1 MEQLGGRIRK
11 LRESRNMTQTELSEI
26 LGMKT
31 YTTVS
36 KWEKNENFPKGK
48 DLKKLAEIFNV
59 TSDYLLG
66 LSDTELGKITTQ
78 NKHHE
83 ILTLCNQLNEEKLKQ
98 LILSHYSSVKSF
110 AEENGMPYST
120 VRSILERGIMNA
132 NVENAIKIC
141 SALGIRPEIFSYFLE
156 TSKGEPEILTIYNQ
170 LEEPKQE
177 KVLDYAKEQLEE
189 QNSSKI
195 VSIFDKPQD
204 DEDYITDYVEGLV
217 AAGHGTFQEDNLHM
231 EVRLRAEDVP
241 EDYDTIAK
249 VAGDSMEPLIEDND
263 LLFIK
268 VTSQVDINS
277 IGIFQVNDKNFVKK
291 LKRDY
296 DGSWYL
302 QSLNSGYEEIH
313 LTENDDIRT
322 IGVVVDIYR
331 EG

>member
-1 MEQLGGRIRK
+1 MEQLGVRIRK

-66 LSDTELGKITTQ
+66 LSDTKLGKITTQ
-78 NKHHE
+78 NEH
-83 ILTLCNQLNEEKLKQ
+83 
-98 LILSHYSSVKSF
+98 S
-110 AEENGMPYST
+110 
-120 VRSILERGIMNA
+120 
-132 NVENAIKIC
+132 
-141 SALGIRPEIFSYFLE
+141 
-156 TSKGEPEILTIYNQ
+156 EILTIYNQ

-177 KVLDYAKEQLEE
+177 KVLSYAKDQLEE
-189 QNSSKI
+189 QESSNI
-195 VSIFDKPQD
+195 ISMFDKYQD

-249 VAGDSMEPLIEDND
+249 VAGDSMEPMIEDND

-268 VTSQVDINS
+268 VTNQVDIND
-277 IGIFQVNDKNFVKK
+277 IGIFQINGKNFVKK

-296 DGSWYL
+296 NGGWYL
-302 QSLNSGYEEIH
+302 QSLNNSYEEIH
-313 LTENDDIRT
+313 LTEEDDIRT
-322 IGVVVDIYR
+322 IGEVVSVYR
-331 EG
+331 G

>member
-78 NKHHE
+78 NEH
-83 ILTLCNQLNEEKLKQ
+83 
-98 LILSHYSSVKSF
+98 
-110 AEENGMPYST
+110 
-120 VRSILERGIMNA
+120 
-132 NVENAIKIC
+132 
-141 SALGIRPEIFSYFLE
+141 
-156 TSKGEPEILTIYNQ
+156 PEILTIYNQ

-195 VSIFDKPQD
+195 VSIFDKPQ

-249 VAGDSMEPLIEDND
+249 VAGDSMEPMIEDND

-268 VTSQVDINS
+268 VTNQVDIND
-277 IGIFQVNDKNFVKK
+277 IGIFQINGKNFVKK

-296 DGSWYL
+296 NGGWYL
-302 QSLNSGYEEIH
+302 QSLNNSYEEIH
-313 LTENDDIRT
+313 LTEEDDIRT
-322 IGVVVDIYR
+322 IGEVVSVYR
-331 EG
+331 DK

>member
-1 MEQLGGRIRK
+1 MEQLGDRIRK

-66 LSDTELGKITTQ
+66 LSDTKLGKITTQ
-78 NKHHE
+78 NEH
-83 ILTLCNQLNEEKLKQ
+83 
-98 LILSHYSSVKSF
+98 
-110 AEENGMPYST
+110 
-120 VRSILERGIMNA
+120 
-132 NVENAIKIC
+132 
-141 SALGIRPEIFSYFLE
+141 
-156 TSKGEPEILTIYNQ
+156 PEILTIYNQ

-204 DEDYITDYVEGLV
+204 DDYITDYVEGLV

-231 EVRLRAEDVP
+231 EVKLRSEDVP

-249 VAGDSMEPLIEDND
+249 VAGDSMEPMIEDND
-263 LLFIK
+263 LLFIR
-268 VTSQVDINS
+268 VTNQVDIND
-277 IGIFQVNDKNFVKK
+277 IGIFQINGKNFVKK

-296 DGSWYL
+296 DGGWYL
-302 QSLNSGYEEIH
+302 QSLNNSYEEIH
-313 LTENDDIRT
+313 LTEDDDIRT
-322 IGVVVDIYR
+322 IGEVVSVYR
-331 EG
+331 EK

>member
-1 MEQLGGRIRK
+1 MEQLGDRVRK
-11 LRESRNMTQTELSEI
+11 LREGRNMTQTELSEI

-66 LSDTELGKITTQ
+66 LADSKLGKITAQ
-78 NKHHE
+78 SEKNE
-83 ILTLCNQLNEEKLKQ
+83 I
-98 LILSHYSSVKSF
+98 I
-110 AEENGMPYST
+110 
-120 VRSILERGIMNA
+120 SI
-132 NVENAIKIC
+132 
-141 SALGIRPEIFSYFLE
+141 YD
-156 TSKGEPEILTIYNQ
+156 Q
-170 LEEPKQE
+170 LENPRQE
-177 KVLDYAKEQLEE
+177 KVLDFAKEQLEE
-189 QNSSKI
+189 QENSK
-195 VSIFDKPQD
+195 VTSIFDKPQD

-231 EVRLRAEDVP
+231 EVRLRANDVP
-241 EDYDTIAK
+241 DEYDTIAK

-268 VTSQVDINS
+268 VTSQVDIND
-277 IGIFQVNDKNFVKK
+277 IGIFQINGKNFVKK

-313 LTENDDIRT
+313 LSENDDIRT
-322 IGVVVDIYR
+322 IGEVVSVYR
-331 EG
+331 N

>member
-78 NKHHE
+78 NEH
-83 ILTLCNQLNEEKLKQ
+83 
-98 LILSHYSSVKSF
+98 
-110 AEENGMPYST
+110 
-120 VRSILERGIMNA
+120 
-132 NVENAIKIC
+132 
-141 SALGIRPEIFSYFLE
+141 
-156 TSKGEPEILTIYNQ
+156 PEILTIYNQ
-170 LEEPKQE
+170 LEKPKQE
-177 KVLDYAKEQLEE
+177 KVLNYAREQLEE
-189 QNSSKI
+189 TNNSKI
-195 VSIFDKPQD
+195 ISIFHKTKN
-204 DEDYITDYVEGLV
+204 DEDYIIDYVEGLV

-249 VAGDSMEPLIEDND
+249 VAGDSMEPMIEDND
-263 LLFIK
+263 LLFIRG
-268 VTSQVDINS
+268 TNQVDIND
-277 IGIFQVNDKNFVKK
+277 IGIFQINGKNFVKK

-296 DGSWYL
+296 NGGWYL
-302 QSLNSGYEEIH
+302 QSLNNSYEEIH

-322 IGVVVDIYR
+322 IGEVVSVYR
-331 EG
+331 EK

>member
-36 KWEKNENFPKGK
+36 KWEKNENFHKGK

-78 NKHHE
+78 NNH
-83 ILTLCNQLNEEKLKQ
+83 
-98 LILSHYSSVKSF
+98 
-110 AEENGMPYST
+110 
-120 VRSILERGIMNA
+120 
-132 NVENAIKIC
+132 
-141 SALGIRPEIFSYFLE
+141 
-156 TSKGEPEILTIYNQ
+156 PEILTIYNQ

-177 KVLDYAKEQLEE
+177 KVLDYATVLLNE
-189 QNSSKI
+189 QNNMKTLT
-195 VSIFDKPQD
+195 VLEKYKN

-249 VAGDSMEPLIEDND
+249 VAGDSMEPMIEDND

-277 IGIFQVNDKNFVKK
+277 IGIFQVNGKNFVKK

-322 IGVVVDIYR
+322 IGEVVSVYR
-331 EG
+331 NR

>member
-1 MEQLGGRIRK
+1 MEQLGDRVRK
-11 LRESRNMTQTELSEI
+11 LREGRNMTQTELSEI

-66 LSDTELGKITTQ
+66 LADSKLGKITAQ
-78 NKHHE
+78 SEKNE
-83 ILTLCNQLNEEKLKQ
+83 I
-98 LILSHYSSVKSF
+98 I
-110 AEENGMPYST
+110 
-120 VRSILERGIMNA
+120 SIYE
-132 NVENAIKIC
+132 
-141 SALGIRPEIFSYFLE
+141 
-156 TSKGEPEILTIYNQ
+156 Q
-170 LEEPKQE
+170 LEEQRQE
-177 KVLDYAKEQLEE
+177 KVLNYAKEQLEE
-189 QNSSKI
+189 QENSNI
-195 VSIFDKPQD
+195 ISIFNKPQD

-231 EVRLRAEDVP
+231 EVRLRANDVP
-241 EDYDTIAK
+241 NEYDTIAK
-249 VAGDSMEPLIEDND
+249 VAGDSMEPLIKDND

-268 VTSQVDINS
+268 ITSQVNVND
-277 IGIFQVNDKNFVKK
+277 IGIFQVNGKNFVKK

-302 QSLNSGYEEIH
+302 QSLNNSYEEIH

-322 IGVVVDIYR
+322 IGEVVDIYKV
-331 EG
+331 

>member
-78 NKHHE
+78 NEHHE
-83 ILTLCNQLNEEKLKQ
+83 ILTLCNQLNEDKLKQ
-98 LILSHYSSVKSF
+98 LILSRYSSVKSF

-141 SALGIRPEIFSYFLE
+141 SVLGIRPEIFSPLLG
-156 TSKGEPEILTIYNQ
+156 TPDSHPEILTIYNQ

-189 QNSSKI
+189 QNNSKI
-195 VSIFDKPQD
+195 VSIFDKSQD
-204 DEDYITDYVEGLV
+204 DDYITDYVEGLV

-231 EVRLRAEDVP
+231 EVKLRAEDVP

-249 VAGDSMEPLIEDND
+249 VAGDSMEPMIEDND

-268 VTSQVDINS
+268 VTNQVDIND
-277 IGIFQVNDKNFVKK
+277 IGIFQINGKNFVKK

-296 DGSWYL
+296 NGGWYL
-302 QSLNSGYEEIH
+302 QSLNNSYEEIH
-313 LTENDDIRT
+313 LTEEDDIRT
-322 IGVVVDIYR
+322 IGEVVSVYR
-331 EG
+331 EK

>member
-1 MEQLGGRIRK
+1 MEQLGDRVRK
-11 LRESRNMTQTELSEI
+11 LREGRNMTQTELSEI

-66 LSDTELGKITTQ
+66 LADSKLGKITAQ
-78 NKHHE
+78 SEKNE
-83 ILTLCNQLNEEKLKQ
+83 I
-98 LILSHYSSVKSF
+98 I
-110 AEENGMPYST
+110 
-120 VRSILERGIMNA
+120 SI
-132 NVENAIKIC
+132 
-141 SALGIRPEIFSYFLE
+141 YD
-156 TSKGEPEILTIYNQ
+156 Q
-170 LEEPKQE
+170 LENPRQE
-177 KVLDYAKEQLEE
+177 KVLNYAKEQLEE
-189 QNSSKI
+189 QENSNI
-195 VSIFDKPQD
+195 ISIFNKPQD

-217 AAGHGTFQEDNLHM
+217 AAGRGIFQEDNLHM
-231 EVRLRAEDVP
+231 EVKLRANDVP
-241 EDYDTIAK
+241 NEYDTIAK

-268 VTSQVDINS
+268 ITSQVDIND
-277 IGIFQVNDKNFVKK
+277 IGIFKVNGKNFVKK

-302 QSLNSGYEEIH
+302 QSLNNSYEEIH

-322 IGVVVDIYR
+322 IGEVVEIYKN
-331 EG
+331 

>member
-78 NKHHE
+78 NNH
-83 ILTLCNQLNEEKLKQ
+83 
-98 LILSHYSSVKSF
+98 
-110 AEENGMPYST
+110 
-120 VRSILERGIMNA
+120 
-132 NVENAIKIC
+132 
-141 SALGIRPEIFSYFLE
+141 
-156 TSKGEPEILTIYNQ
+156 PEILTIYNQ

-177 KVLDYAKEQLEE
+177 KVLDYATVLLNE
-189 QNSSKI
+189 QNNMKTLT
-195 VSIFDKPQD
+195 VLEKYKN

-249 VAGDSMEPLIEDND
+249 VAGDSMEPMIEDND

-277 IGIFQVNDKNFVKK
+277 IGIFQVNGKNFVKK

-322 IGVVVDIYR
+322 IGEVVSVYR
-331 EG
+331 NR

>member
-78 NKHHE
+78 N
-83 ILTLCNQLNEEKLKQ
+83 
-98 LILSHYSSVKSF
+98 SH
-110 AEENGMPYST
+110 
-120 VRSILERGIMNA
+120 
-132 NVENAIKIC
+132 
-141 SALGIRPEIFSYFLE
+141 
-156 TSKGEPEILTIYNQ
+156 PEILTIYNQ

-177 KVLDYAKEQLEE
+177 KVLSYAKDQLEE
-189 QNSSKI
+189 QESSNI
-195 VSIFDKPQD
+195 ISIFDKSQD

-231 EVRLRAEDVP
+231 EVRLRANDVP
-241 EDYDTIAK
+241 NEYDTIAK

-268 VTSQVDINS
+268 ITSQVDVND
-277 IGIFQVNDKNFVKK
+277 IGIFQINGKNFVKK

-313 LTENDDIRT
+313 LSENDDIRT
-322 IGVVVDIYR
+322 IGEVVDIYKV
-331 EG
+331 